1 MMWDVGAAVAP
12 PPEVPRTAIPVNI
25 SRSQILPTV
34 RGAYEYRLG
43 DRERAHAGARLSFR
57 SSVHDGRTGESPA
70 TLAFRFARSAARR
83 EQPICRRCKS
93 RRARAEAVL
102 RRRIFRT
109 SPRRR
114 QRRRRD
120 RTRSSR
126 RSGQGQLRG
135 LPRPVGGLPRRP
147 IAGKADLA
155 RRWMEPPA
163 DALAPRRRAGAPSH
177 VGRAPRLAA
186 LAAVRPDRESERDE
200 RLAAVRGGAD
210 LLALPGRI
218 RAPLRTAAAARRC
231 LALPA
236 ARGAERRMRPADPRR
251 SRLPRKAG

>member
-1 MMWDVGAAVAP
+1 MWDVGAAAAP

-25 SRSQILPTV
+25 SRSQILPTL

-57 SSVHDGRTGESPA
+57 SPVHGGRTGAAPA
-70 TLAFRFARSAARR
+70 TLAFRFSRAAPRR
-83 EQPICRRCKS
+83 EQPICRRRKS

-102 RRRIFRT
+102 RLRIFRT

-120 RTRSSR
+120 GTRGSR

-147 IAGKADLA
+147 VAGKADLA
-155 RRWMEPPA
+155 RRGMEPPPHP
-163 DALAPRRRAGAPSH
+163 LAPRRRPGAASH
-177 VGRAPRLAA
+177 VGRPPRLAA
-186 LAAVRPDRESERDE
+186 VAAVRPDRESERDE

-218 RAPLRTAAAARRC
+218 RGHLRSRAAARSG
-231 LALPA
+231 LALSA
-236 ARGAERRMRPADPRR
+236 ARGPQRRMRPADPRR
-251 SRLPRKAG
+251 PRLPREAG